1 MTIKELMEVCTSKV
15 DMFMYD
21 KNTGQNIQ
29 ILVYDSNPIYQSF
42 LRPYLNVLKVKEL
55 YSDNG
60 LVAEIK
66 FNKEFWRMHQKLKK
80 LEEGE

>member
-42 LRPYLNVLKVKEL
+42 LCPYLNVLKVKEL

-66 FNKEFWRMHQKLKK
+66 FNKEFWRMHQKLKNRCA
-80 LEEGE
+80 E

>member
-1 MTIKELMEVCTSKV
+1 MTIRELLEVCASSV

-21 KNTGQNIQ
+21 KNTCQTIQ
-29 ILVYDSNPIYQSF
+29 ILADDLNPAHQSF
-42 LRPYLNVLKVKEL
+42 LRPYLNELKVKEL

-66 FNKEFWRMHQKLKK
+66 FNKEFWRMHQKLKN
-80 LEEGE
+80 LEEEE

>member
-1 MTIKELMEVCTSKV
+1 MTIRELLEVCATSV

-21 KNTGQNIQ
+21 KNTCQNIQ
-29 ILVYDSNPIYQSF
+29 ILANDLNPVHQSF
-42 LRPYLNVLKVKEL
+42 LRPYLNELKVKEL

>member
-1 MTIKELMEVCTSKV
+1 MTIRELMAICPTGI
-15 DMFMYD
+15 DMFMHD

-29 ILVYDSNPIYQSF
+29 ILINEYNPMYQRF
-42 LRPYLNVLKVKEL
+42 LRPYLDILKVKEL

-66 FNKEFWRMHQKLKK
+66 FNKEFWRMYPKLKK
-80 LEEGE
+80 LEVQE

>member
-1 MTIKELMEVCTSKV
+1 MTIRELMAICPTGVY
-15 DMFMYD
+15 MFMHD

-29 ILVYDSNPIYQSF
+29 IPIDECDSMYQCF

-66 FNKEFWRMHQKLKK
+66 FNKEFWHMYQKLK
-80 LEEGE
+80 LGVEE

>member
-1 MTIKELMEVCTSKV
+1 MTIRELLEVCASSV

-29 ILVYDSNPIYQSF
+29 ILVYDFNQIHQSF
-42 LRPYLNVLKVKEL
+42 LRPYLNELKVKEI

-66 FNKEFWRMHQKLKK
+66 FNKEFWRMYRKLKN
-80 LEEGE
+80 LEEEE

>member
-15 DMFMYD
+15 DMFMHD
-21 KNTGQNIQ
+21 KNTSQDIQ
-29 ILVYDSNPIYQSF
+29 ILVYDFDPIYQSF
-42 LRPYLNVLKVKEL
+42 LRPYLNELKVKEL

-66 FNKEFWRMHQKLKK
+66 FNKEFWRMHQKLKNRCA
-80 LEEGE
+80 E

>member
-21 KNTGQNIQ
+21 KNTCQTIQ
-29 ILVYDSNPIYQSF
+29 ILADDLNPVHQSF
-42 LRPYLNVLKVKEL
+42 LHPYLNELKVKEL

-66 FNKEFWRMHQKLKK
+66 FNKEFWRMHQKLKN
-80 LEEGE
+80 LEE

>member
-1 MTIKELMEVCTSKV
+1 MTIRELMAVCPTGV
-15 DMFMYD
+15 DVYMHD

-29 ILVYDSNPIYQSF
+29 MPIDEHDPMYSCF
-42 LRPYLNVLKVKEL
+42 LRHYFNVLKVKEL

-66 FNKEFWRMHQKLKK
+66 FNKEFWQMYWKLKK
-80 LEEGE
+80 LEVKN

>member
-15 DMFMYD
+15 DMFMHD
-21 KNTGQNIQ
+21 KNTSQDIQ
-29 ILVYDSNPIYQSF
+29 ILVYDFDLTYQSF
-42 LRPYLNVLKVKEL
+42 LRPYINELIVKEL

-66 FNKEFWRMHQKLKK
+66 FNKEFWRMHQKLKNRCA
-80 LEEGE
+80 E

>member
-1 MTIKELMEVCTSKV
+1 MTIRELMEVCTSKV
-15 DMFMYD
+15 DMFMHD

-29 ILVYDSNPIYQSF
+29 ILVYDFNPIYQSF
-42 LRPYLNVLKVKEL
+42 LRPYLNVLEVKEL

-66 FNKEFWRMHQKLKK
+66 FNKKFWHMHQKLKN
-80 LEEGE
+80 LEEEE

>member
-1 MTIKELMEVCTSKV
+1 MTIRELLEVCASSV

-21 KNTGQNIQ
+21 KNTCQTIQ
-29 ILVYDSNPIYQSF
+29 ILADDLNPVRQSF
-42 LRPYLNVLKVKEL
+42 LHPYLNELKVKEI

-66 FNKEFWRMHQKLKK
+66 FNKEFWRMYQKLKK
-80 LEEGE
+80 LEEEK

>member
-15 DMFMYD
+15 DMFMRD
-21 KNTGQNIQ
+21 KNTGRNIQ
-29 ILVYDSNPIYQSF
+29 ILIYDFNRVYQSF

-66 FNKEFWRMHQKLKK
+66 FNKEFWRMHQKLKN
-80 LEEGE
+80 LEEEE

>member
-15 DMFMYD
+15 DMFMHD

-29 ILVYDSNPIYQSF
+29 ILIYDFNPVYQSF

-66 FNKEFWRMHQKLKK
+66 FNKEFWRMHQKLKN
-80 LEEGE
+80 LEEEE

>member
-1 MTIKELMEVCTSKV
+1 MTIRELMEVCPTGV
-15 DMFMYD
+15 YMFMHD

-29 ILVYDSNPIYQSF
+29 ISINKYNSIYQHF
-42 LRPYLNVLKVKEL
+42 LHPYLNVLKVKKL

-66 FNKEFWRMHQKLKK
+66 FNKEFWCMHQKLKK
-80 LEEGE
+80 LEVEE

>member
-1 MTIKELMEVCTSKV
+1 MTIKELMEVCASKV
-15 DMFMYD
+15 DTFMYD

-29 ILVYDSNPIYQSF
+29 ILIYDFDPIYQSF
-42 LRPYLNVLKVKEL
+42 LRPYLNELKVKEL

-66 FNKEFWRMHQKLKK
+66 FNKEFWRMYQKLKK
-80 LEEGE
+80 LEEEK

>member
-1 MTIKELMEVCTSKV
+1 MEVCTSNV
-15 DMFMYD
+15 DIFMHD

-29 ILVYDSNPIYQSF
+29 ILIYDLNPVYQSF

-80 LEEGE
+80 LEEEE

>member
-1 MTIKELMEVCTSKV
+1 MTIRELLEVCATSV
-15 DMFMYD
+15 DMFMHD

-29 ILVYDSNPIYQSF
+29 ILIYDSNPVYQSF
-42 LRPYLNVLKVKEL
+42 LRPYLNELKVKEL

-66 FNKEFWRMHQKLKK
+66 FNKEFWRMHHKLKK
-80 LEEGE
+80 LEEEK